1 MWDPQQRGQQDM
13 ALVATKQPFRDDGL
27 PKRMYAHVVHLLEH
41 IHTRTHSQS
50 VQFSVMSPAQIEQAG
65 VLHVFQRA
73 LYQMP
78 ERKPQT
84 DGVLDPRLVR

>member
-1 MWDPQQRGQQDM
+1 
-13 ALVATKQPFRDDGL
+13 
-27 PKRMYAHVVHLLEH
+27 
-41 IHTRTHSQS
+41 
-50 VQFSVMSPAQIEQAG
+50 MSPAQIEQAG

-84 DGVLDPRLVR
+84 DGVLDPRLVRAGNVLETVPPEKKSTQEFYSTSSNQHQFVLFCHILNTTLCVHYHHHRV